1 MKDAPPPRAE
11 PPAVTLWHERTS
23 DRSLHQGSACLSI
36 DVIALP
42 WSLIV
47 WLGLFLPWQAVKAN
61 ASSEALPSFSFRRV
75 FYHVASRRGHV
86 VFLSNQSPSVASS
99 VSSIRPRGQEESVRP
114 PGGPPAPS
122 SPGRGAGDRL
132 DPGRGPLEVC
142 DMLLVTGPRQ
152 VFHSVTGC

>member
-1 MKDAPPPRAE
+1 MWRPGGAMWYSLAINPPR
-11 PPAVTLWHERTS
+11 
-23 DRSLHQGSACLSI
+23 
-36 DVIALP
+36 
-42 WSLIV
+42 
-47 WLGLFLPWQAVKAN
+47 
-61 ASSEALPSFSFRRV
+61 
-75 FYHVASRRGHV
+75 SR
-86 VFLSNQSPSVASS
+86 LS

-122 SPGRGAGDRL
+122 SPGRGAGDSL